1 MSDYSIYEAAF
12 RPVRQ
17 AVVGIS
23 GDKIVFANP
32 AAIAVLGEDLYLK
45 STQKL
50 FPDELLS
57 NPAQNFILSSKLAGK
72 NVSILVNRQGSID
85 LLYIDFEE
93 SGSGSLV
100 LTRSMLS
107 NMRNCA
113 TGIKIAADRC
123 FDKIE
128 TAAFPDEKLV
138 SILYHYYYRLVRT
151 ILQLD
156 YADKLERREM
166 AFSPSQTDL
175 VGLISALSNTLG
187 SLIGYPINFSTA
199 CPKLIAMVD
208 SDLLEILLLNMVS
221 NSMKFSGEN
230 REISISIKD
239 SQDNAIITIDD
250 KGIGLSREKLSR
262 IFSLPDD
269 DSNAMS
275 PEEGL
280 GLGLYISHSV
290 VALHNGVMLV
300 ESRPNE
306 GVHIRILLPK
316 CIEGSSTLNS
326 PGSPYQTSGM
336 STILTGL
343 ADVLP
348 SDCYGRKFED

>member
-1 MSDYSIYEAAF
+1 MNDYSIYEAAF
-12 RPVRQ
+12 SPVRQ
-17 AVVGIS
+17 AVVGIF

-32 AAIAVLGEDLYLK
+32 AATAVLGENLCSK
-45 STQKL
+45 STQTL

-57 NPAQNFILSSKLAGK
+57 NTEPNFILSAKLAGK
-72 NVSILVNRQGSID
+72 NAKILVNRQDSIS

-93 SGSGSLV
+93 SSSGNLV

-107 NMRNCA
+107 NMRNCVA
-113 TGIKIAADRC
+113 GIKIAADRY

-128 TAAFPDEKLV
+128 VAAVPDEKLA

-175 VGLISALSNTLG
+175 VGLISALSDTLV
-187 SLIGYPINFSTA
+187 SLNVCPISFSTA

-208 SDLLEILLLNMVS
+208 SVLLEILLLNMVS

-230 REISISIKD
+230 REISISLKD

-250 KGIGLSREKLSR
+250 KGIGLSGEKLSR
-262 IFSLPDD
+262 IFSLPDND
-269 DSNAMS
+269 YRATS

-280 GLGLYISHSV
+280 GLGLYISHSI

-300 ESRPNE
+300 ESRPND

-316 CIEGSSTLNS
+316 GIEGSSTLNS
-326 PGSPYQTSGM
+326 PGSTYRTSGM
-336 STILTGL
+336 SSILTNL